1 MKIFEKLMCTLLI
14 ASTLLM
20 VLSSFFFGIKLF
32 EWVFGLSFVTLTI
45 SSLAFSAI
53 EIASGELINP
63 YDSDEYYID

>member
-14 ASTLLM
+14 ASTFLM
-20 VLSSFFFGIKLF
+20 VFSSFFFGSKLF

-45 SSLAFSAI
+45 SSLAFSAV
-53 EIASGELINP
+53 EITSGELINP

>member
-45 SSLAFSAI
+45 SSLTFSAV

-63 YDSDEYYID
+63 YDSDGYYID

>member
-20 VLSSFFFGIKLF
+20 VLSSFFFDIKLF
-32 EWVFGLSFVTLTI
+32 EWVFGLSFVTLTV
-45 SSLAFSAI
+45 SSLAFSAV